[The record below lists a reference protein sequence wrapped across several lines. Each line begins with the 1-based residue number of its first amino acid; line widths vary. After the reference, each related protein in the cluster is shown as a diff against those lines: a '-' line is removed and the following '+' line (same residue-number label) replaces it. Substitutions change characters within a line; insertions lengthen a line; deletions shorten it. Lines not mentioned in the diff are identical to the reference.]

1 MKLTV
6 NKLLEYLE
14 SGYNKVYLD
23 NSNTPLL
30 ICRDS
35 IDKEYN
41 FITLHSKRYIVSA
54 LVDKLNSFTT
64 VEFSREVK
72 ETVVNNKPVLLELT
86 EEELRELSK
95 LLDTCNI
102 EKKRSKIEQS
112 IVDKVIE
119 EVCKV
124 L

>member
-30 ICRDS
+30 IYRDS

-112 IVDKVIE
+112 IVNKVIE
-119 EVCKV
+119 EVCKRI
-124 L
+124 

>member
-30 ICRDS
+30 IYRDS
-35 IDKEYN
+35 IDEE
-41 FITLHSKRYIVSA
+41 FVVLHSKRYIIPV

-102 EKKRSKIEQS
+102 EKKRSKVEQS
-112 IVDKVIE
+112 IVDKVLE
-119 EVCKV
+119 EVCKRI
-124 L
+124 

>member
-102 EKKRSKIEQS
+102 EQKRSKIEQT

-119 EVCKV
+119 EVCNA

>member
-30 ICRDS
+30 IYRDS
-35 IDKEYN
+35 TDKEYN
-41 FITLHSKRYIVSA
+41 FITLHSKRYIIPA

-102 EKKRSKIEQS
+102 EKKRSKVEQS